1 MEDRE
6 ISAQAKRPALVIFDC
21 DGVLVDSEPI
31 FNQVLWRY
39 LKAAGAQLSYHETAA
54 RFTGKHRDDV
64 TRYMR
69 DTHVPIPSDWPDG
82 FYNKALAALDAAVL
96 PIEGVGPVIERLTTA
111 RIPICVASNG
121 SRAKMEITLRR
132 TGLLASFGDRYY
144 SAYDIGRSKPAPD
157 VFLHAAKANGADPAD
172 CVVIEDSVSGMAAA
186 GAAVMLCFAYQ
197 PMAGGADAAHF
208 GATPFVSMAQLPA
221 LLGLP

>member
-1 MEDRE
+1 M
-6 ISAQAKRPALVIFDC
+6 QAKRPALVIFDC

-39 LKAAGAQLSYHETAA
+39 LTVAGAQLSYHETAA

-69 DTHVPIPSDWPDG
+69 DTHVHIPNDWPEG
-82 FYNKALAALDAAVL
+82 FYEKALAALDASVL
-96 PIEGVGPVIERLTTA
+96 PIEGIGPVIERLTKA

-121 SRAKMEITLRR
+121 SRAKMKITLRR

-144 SAYDIGRSKPAPD
+144 SAYDIGYSKPAPD
-157 VFLHAAKANGADPAD
+157 VFLHAAKANGADPGD
-172 CVVIEDSVSGMAAA
+172 CVVIEDSASGMAAA
-186 GAAVMLCFAYQ
+186 QAAGMRCFAYQ
-197 PMAGGADAAHF
+197 PMAGDADAAQF
-208 GATPFVSMAQLPA
+208 GATSFASMAQLPV
-221 LLGLP
+221 LLGVR